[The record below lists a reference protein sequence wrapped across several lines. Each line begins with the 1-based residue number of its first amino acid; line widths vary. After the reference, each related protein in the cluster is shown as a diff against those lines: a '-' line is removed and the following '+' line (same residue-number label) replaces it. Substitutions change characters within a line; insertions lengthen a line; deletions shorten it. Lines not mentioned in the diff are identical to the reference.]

1 MTKRPRT
8 AAPTAPRRMNDAG
21 YELDRHGLPL
31 VGPARMR
38 ALNGKADPALAPAEA
53 AEAAVNPDQAE
64 EG

>member
-8 AAPTAPRRMNDAG
+8 AAPTAPRGMNDAG

-31 VGPARMR
+31 VGPARVR
-38 ALNGKADPALAPAEA
+38 ALNGKVDPALVPAEA
-53 AEAAVNPDQAE
+53 AGAAANSDQAE